1 MVTAVAHGGRRAVV
15 GTMRG
20 RCRFYGAA
28 QRGALEY
35 EAQLDVKVGAGS
47 GLGVGGVGWVSVSV

>member
-35 EAQLDVKVGAGS
+35 EAQLDVKVGAGG